1 MLQVAWEGTELFDN
15 SEGKCMSNKSNKN
28 FSQKVQVLLLE
39 TTNLWPEALCVTE
52 ILILEGILR
61 K

>member
-1 MLQVAWEGTELFDN
+1 MLQVAWEGTELLNN

-28 FSQKVQVLLLE
+28 FSQKMQVLLE